1 MTTTIIG
8 AGGGGKGGGGSDRT
22 PRTARDS
29 LDSREFAN
37 VTEVIAEGEIEG
49 LANGRQSVFF
59 NNTALENADGTLNF
73 KDVDFYHRE
82 GTANQTLIPLQ
93 SSSSTLRAT
102 VVSTPVKKNFPIV
115 RTITDTTVDAV
126 RLIINIPVLQK
137 INNKNGDTLGTNVQL
152 KIDIKYKD
160 TVDPYT
166 ETEEEKINDTI
177 RGRTADAYNRQY
189 EIRFDRIKYP
199 RHTVDVIVTRITD
212 DSTDSLL
219 SNAFNWS
226 SYTTIKFDP
235 QTYPNTALI
244 GVRLDAQQFSSI
256 PSRKYD
262 IKGLKVQIPEG
273 VTVDNE
279 TGRIIYPTNFVWNG
293 LFQAATWTSC
303 PAWLLYALMLN
314 TRFGLGSHF
323 DASQLDK
330 WAFFRASKYANKEIT
345 YNIKE
350 WNSEENRY
358 VIVDTIKEARFSCNA
373 TINSTDEAYNV
384 INQLLSVMRSQGF
397 WEDGSLTIAQ
407 DGPSDPVYNF
417 NQSNVT
423 EEGFSYTNASNKTK
437 PTVVVVAYLDLVLK
451 DRAYEVVRD
460 TDAIEKRGIIKKN
473 VTAFACTSRG
483 QANRLGKWL
492 LYEEN
497 NSEVVAFTST
507 LVTAQLIKPGQII
520 SIADPVKAGERRA
533 GRIKSATINSV
544 IIDDLGAVSNVK
556 LSSAPSLSVVLPDGT
571 LDSGHTV
578 TSLELIYCDADY
590 WDDGYVIETGKII
603 VGSNFQAVPEPN
615 SIWIIESSDLL
626 TSFWRVI
633 GIKEEKNFLYTV
645 EAISHNPAKYEYI
658 EADEPLVKRDT
669 TNLNVLPDAPSA
681 PEIVVVARADG
692 SSVSE
697 VQYESNGRIAVK
709 IAFRWQGVDGIDRY
723 KVRWRHEDDNF
734 VTEIINNTII
744 EILDV
749 KRGTYVIQ
757 VQSISASG
765 VVFSLPVEG
774 TPYSVVGLTDEPS
787 DITNLTLIPV
797 SETLAVLSWQEVSD
811 LDVRLGGRIIIRH
824 DPRSAGASWQTSNK
838 IVDGV
843 SGASTQKQV
852 PLLAGTYF
860 VKAQDYLGNR
870 SHNAASFV
878 TSLPESTKRLNVK
891 TWSEETAF
899 SGEKINSSLT
909 KVGDN
914 LKLKPNLYVQLG
926 EVLPSESPENKR
938 EYTGYC
944 ERFYFDGDEQ
954 AEYVFTTTYDF
965 GHSGVQYDA
974 VLRKEVISNS
984 LSIAGA
990 VWDSQ
995 VGNFESASGLFDGD
1009 GVGDEANV
1017 DLYVRTS
1024 SFAATRTA
1032 AYSQSGTTITVT
1044 ETGHGFVTGDLVDLT
1059 VTSGNGE
1066 TNLYALTVTASNTFT
1081 CTSFDP
1087 YVDTGYW
1094 EFVTI
1099 IDGSPQVNYTEA
1111 DRGSQTTS
1119 GNCTISPPWGKWAEF
1134 EAAIIRGR
1142 SVQVKAV
1149 ITSADPNYE
1158 VVIDNLGATIDLL
1171 GRTESR
1177 PVTSD
1182 GQLPPGSGTVDPYV
1196 SKTQTGIYVIT
1207 FEKAFYA
1214 TPEVQITTNTSNFN
1228 KHTTISNLTRTG
1240 FTATIKDG
1248 TSFADT
1254 GFMYTVTGYGRAI

>member
-8 AGGGGKGGGGSDRT
+8 AGGGKGGGGSDRT
-22 PRTARDS
+22 PRTDRDS

-49 LANGRQSVFF
+49 LANGFQSVFF
-59 NNTALENADGTLNF
+59 NNTALQNADGTYNF
-73 KDVDFYHRE
+73 KDVDLYHRE

-93 SSSSTLRAT
+93 SSASVLRPT
-102 VVSTPVKKNFPIV
+102 VVNTPVKKDFPIV

-126 RLIINIPVLQK
+126 RLVITIPVLQK
-137 INNKNGDTLGTNVQL
+137 INNKNGDTLGTNVRL
-152 KIDIKYKD
+152 KIEIKYKD
-160 TVDPYT
+160 TVATDGEYP
-166 ETEEEKINDTI
+166 EFGPFEKFDDTI

-189 EIRFDRIKYP
+189 EVRFDRVTYP
-199 RHTVDVIVTRITD
+199 RHTVDLIVTRVTD

-226 SYTTIKFDP
+226 SYTTVKFDP

-262 IKGLKVQIPEG
+262 VKGLKVQIPKG
-273 VTVDNE
+273 VTVDSE
-279 TGRIIYPTNFVWNG
+279 TGRIIYPTNFIWSG
-293 LFQAATWTSC
+293 ELQAATWTSC
-303 PAWLLYALMLN
+303 PSWLLYALMLN

-350 WNSEENRY
+350 WNSEEDRY
-358 VIVDTIKEARFSCNA
+358 DIVETIKEARFSCNA

-423 EEGFSYTNASNKTK
+423 EEGFAYTNASNKNK

-451 DRAYEVVRD
+451 DRAYEVVKD
-460 TDAIEKRGIIKKN
+460 TDAIAKRGVIKKS

-533 GRIKSATINSV
+533 GRIKSATINSI

-556 LSSAPSLSVVLPDGT
+556 LSNAPSLSVVLPDGT
-571 LDSGHTV
+571 LDSGHTI

-626 TSFWRVI
+626 TSLWRVI

-645 EAISHNPAKYEYI
+645 EAISHNPAKYKYI
-658 EADEPLVKRDT
+658 EADEPLVKRDI

-681 PEIVVVARADG
+681 PEIVIVARADG

-938 EYTGYC
+938 EYAGYC

-954 AEYVFTTTYDF
+954 AEYAFTTTYDF

-995 VGNFESASGLFDGD
+995 IGNFDSASGLFDGD

-1024 SFAATRTA
+1024 SIAATRTA
-1032 AYSQSGTTITVT
+1032 TYAQSGTTITVT
-1044 ETGHGFVTGDLVDLT
+1044 CTDHGFVTGDLVDLT

-1066 TNLYALTVTASNTFT
+1066 TNSYALTVTASNTFT

-1087 YVDTGYW
+1087 YVVVDYW
-1094 EFVTI
+1094 V
-1099 IDGSPQVNYTEA
+1099 GGYTEA
-1111 DRGSQTTS
+1111 DRGGQTTS

-1171 GRTESR
+1171 GRTESAVVASQGEER
-1177 PVTSD
+1177 QSTGVYNVTFD
-1182 GQLPPGSGTVDPYV
+1182 
-1196 SKTQTGIYVIT
+1196 
-1207 FEKAFYA
+1207 KAFYA
-1214 TPEVQITTNTSNFN
+1214 TPEVQITTVTSNFN
-1228 KHTTISNLTRTG
+1228 KHTTISNRTRTG

-1248 TSFADT
+1248 TTLYDT
-1254 GFMYTVTGYGRAI
+1254 EFMYTVTGYGRAI

>member
-22 PRTARDS
+22 PRTDRDS

-49 LANGRQSVFF
+49 LANGFQSVFF
-59 NNTALENADGTLNF
+59 NNTALQNADGTYNF
-73 KDVDFYHRE
+73 KDVDLYHRE
-82 GTANQTLIPLQ
+82 GTANQTLIPLT
-93 SSSSTLRAT
+93 SSSSVLRAT
-102 VVSTPVKKNFPIV
+102 VVNTAVKKGFPVV
-115 RTITDTTVDAV
+115 RTITDITVDAV
-126 RLIINIPVLQK
+126 RLVINIPVLQK
-137 INNKNGDTLGTNVQL
+137 INNKNGDTLGTKVQL
-152 KIDIKYKD
+152 KIEITYKD
-160 TVDPYT
+160 TVADEDTGEYA
-166 ETEEEKINDTI
+166 EFVEEKFDDTI

-189 EIRFDRIKYP
+189 EIRFDRKTYS
-199 RHTVDVIVTRITD
+199 RHTVDIKVIRVTK

-226 SYTTIKFDP
+226 SYTTVKFDP
-235 QTYPNTALI
+235 QTYDNTALI

-262 IKGLKVQIPEG
+262 IKGLKVQIPTG
-273 VTVDNE
+273 VTVDSD
-279 TGRIIYPTNFVWNG
+279 TGRIIYPTNFIWDG
-293 LFQAATWTSC
+293 TFQAATWTSC

-350 WNSEENRY
+350 WNSEEARY
-358 VIVDTIKEARFSCNA
+358 DIVETIKEARFSCNA

-384 INQLLSVMRSQGF
+384 INQLLSVMRCQGF
-397 WEDGSLTIAQ
+397 WENGSLSIGQ
-407 DGPSDPVYNF
+407 DAPSDPVYNF

-423 EEGFSYTNASNKTK
+423 EDGFAYTNASNKNK

-451 DRAYEVVRD
+451 DRAYEVVKD
-460 TDAIEKRGIIKKN
+460 TDAIAKRGVIKKN

-533 GRIKSATINSV
+533 GRVKSATINSI
-544 IIDDLGAVSNVK
+544 IIDDLGAASNIN
-556 LSSAPSLSVVLPDGT
+556 LSNAPSLSVVLPDGT
-571 LDSGHTV
+571 YDSGHII
-578 TSLELIYCDADY
+578 TSLELIYCDAGY
-590 WDDGYVIETGKII
+590 WDTGYVIETGRIV
-603 VGSNFQAVPEPN
+603 VGSNFQAIPEPN
-615 SIWIIESSDLL
+615 SIWVVESSDLL
-626 TSFWRVI
+626 TSLWRVI
-633 GIKEEKNFLYTV
+633 GIKEEEDFLYTV
-645 EAISHNPAKYEYI
+645 EAISHNPIKYAHI
-658 EADEPLVKRDT
+658 EEDEPLVKRDT
-669 TNLNVLPDAPSA
+669 TNLNVLPKAPSA
-681 PEIVVVARADG
+681 PEIVVIKRADG
-692 SSVSE
+692 STVSE
-697 VQYESNGRIAVK
+697 VQYESNGKIAVK
-709 IAFRWQGVDGIDRY
+709 IAFRWQGVDGVDRY

-734 VTEIINNTII
+734 VTQIVNNTII

-765 VVFSLPVEG
+765 VVFSVPVQG
-774 TPYSVVGLTDEPS
+774 TPYSVGGLTEEPS
-787 DITNLTLIPV
+787 DITGLTLIPV
-797 SETLAVLSWQEVSD
+797 SETLAVLSWQEVPD

-824 DPRSAGASWQTSNK
+824 DPRSVGATWQTSNK

-878 TSLPESTKRLNVK
+878 TTLPESTKRLNVK

-899 SGEKINSSLT
+899 SGEKFNSYLT
-909 KVGDN
+909 KAGDT

-926 EVLPSESPENKR
+926 EVLDSESPENKR
-938 EYTGYC
+938 EYFGYC

-954 AEYVFTTTYDF
+954 AEYNFATTYDF

-974 VLRKEVISNS
+974 VLRKEVVSNS
-984 LSIAGA
+984 LSIAGT

-995 VGNFESASGLFDGD
+995 VGNFDSASGLFDGD

-1024 SFAATRTA
+1024 SIAATRTA
-1032 AYSQSGTTITVT
+1032 SYAQSGTTITVT
-1044 ETGHGFVTGDLVDLT
+1044 CTDHGFVTGDLVDLT

-1066 TNLYALTVTASNTFT
+1066 SNSYVVTVGNTSSFT

-1087 YVDTGYW
+1087 YVVVDYW
-1094 EFVTI
+1094 VA
-1099 IDGSPQVNYTEA
+1099 GYTEA
-1111 DRGSQTTS
+1111 DRGSQTVSAGS
-1119 GNCTISPPWGKWAEF
+1119 GCTISPPWGAWAEF

-1142 SVQVKAV
+1142 SLQVKAV

-1158 VVIDNLGATIDLL
+1158 VVIDNLGATLDLL
-1171 GRTESR
+1171 GRTESAS
-1177 PVTSD
+1177 VAANTSD
-1182 GQLPPGSGTVDPYV
+1182 P
-1196 SKTQTGIYVIT
+1196 TGVYNVT

-1214 TPEVQITTNTSNFN
+1214 TPEVQVTPKTSTSTRNV
-1228 KHTTISNLTRTG
+1228 TVSNLSRTG

-1248 TSFADT
+1248 TSNVDAE
-1254 GFMYTVTGYGRAI
+1254 FMYTVTGYGRAI

>member
-8 AGGGGKGGGGSDRT
+8 AGGGKGGGGSDRT

-29 LDSREFAN
+29 LDSREYAN

-49 LANGRQSVFF
+49 LANGLQSVFF
-59 NNTALENADGTLNF
+59 NNTALQNADGTYNF
-73 KDVDFYHRE
+73 KDVDLYPRN

-93 SSSSTLRAT
+93 SSSSVLSGT
-102 VVSTPVKKNFPIV
+102 VVNTLVKKNFPIV
-115 RTITDTTVDAV
+115 RTITDITVDAV
-126 RLIINIPVLQK
+126 RLVITIPVLQK

-152 KIDIKYKD
+152 KIEIKYKD
-160 TVDPYT
+160 TVEPYA
-166 ETEEEKINDTI
+166 ESVEEKFDDTI
-177 RGRTADAYNRQY
+177 RGRTADSYNRQY
-189 EIRFDRIKYP
+189 EIRFDRETYY
-199 RHTVDVIVTRITD
+199 RHTVDITVTRVTE

-219 SNAFNWS
+219 SNDFSWN
-226 SYTTIKFDP
+226 SYTTVKFDP

-273 VTVDNE
+273 VTVDSE
-279 TGRIIYPTNFVWNG
+279 TGRIIYPTNFIWNG
-293 LFQAATWTSC
+293 NFQAATWTSC

-330 WAFFRASKYANKEIT
+330 WAFFRASKYANQEIS

-350 WNSEENRY
+350 WNDEESRY
-358 VIVDTIKEARFSCNA
+358 DIVDTINEARFSCNA

-397 WEDGSLTIAQ
+397 WEDGSLTIGQ

-423 EEGFSYTNASNKTK
+423 EEGFSYTNASNKNK

-451 DRAYEVVRD
+451 DRAYEVVKD
-460 TDAIEKRGIIKKN
+460 TAAIAKRGVIKKN

-483 QANRLGKWL
+483 QASRLGKWL

-497 NSEVVAFTST
+497 NSEVVAFTSN

-533 GRIKSATINSV
+533 GRIKSATINSI
-544 IIDDLGAVSNVK
+544 IIDDLGAVSNIK
-556 LSSAPSLSVVLPDGT
+556 LDNAPSLSVVLPDGT
-571 LDSGHTV
+571 FDSGHII
-578 TSLELIYCDADY
+578 TSLELIYCD
-590 WDDGYVIETGKII
+590 DGYWETGYVVETGKIT
-603 VGSNFQAVPEPN
+603 VGSNFQAIPEAN
-615 SIWIIESSDLL
+615 SIWVVESSDLL
-626 TSFWRVI
+626 PSLWRVI
-633 GIKEEKNFLYTV
+633 GIKEEEDFLYTI
-645 EAISHNPAKYEYI
+645 EAISHNPQKYAHI

-669 TNLNVLPDAPSA
+669 TNLNVLPAAPSA
-681 PEIVVVARADG
+681 PEIVVITRADN
-692 SSVSE
+692 STVSE

-709 IAFRWQGVDGIDRY
+709 IAFRWQGVAGIDRY

-734 VTEIINNTII
+734 VTQIVNNTII

-749 KRGTYVIQ
+749 KRGTYVLQ

-765 VVFSLPVEG
+765 VVFSVPVEG
-774 TPYSVVGLTDEPS
+774 SPYSVVGLTEEPN
-787 DITNLTLIPV
+787 DITGLTLIPV
-797 SETLAVLSWQEVSD
+797 SETLAVLSWKEIPD

-824 DPRSAGASWQTSNK
+824 DPRSIGASWQTSNK

-870 SHNAASFV
+870 SHNAASFIA
-878 TSLPESTKRLNVK
+878 TLPETTKRLNAK

-899 SGEKINSSLT
+899 SGKKINSSLT
-909 KVGDN
+909 KAGDN

-926 EVLPSESPENKR
+926 AISPSELPENRR
-938 EYTGYC
+938 EYVGYC

-954 AEYVFTTTYDF
+954 SEYSFATTYDF

-974 VLRKEVISNS
+974 VIRKEVVSNS
-984 LSIAGA
+984 LTITGRT
-990 VWDSQ
+990 WDQQ
-995 VGNFESASGLFDGD
+995 VGNFDGASGLFDGD

-1032 AYSQSGTTITVT
+1032 AYAQSGTTITVT

-1066 TNLYALTVTASNTFT
+1066 TNSYSLTVTASNTFT
-1081 CTSFDP
+1081 CTAFDP
-1087 YVDTGYW
+1087 YVAVNYW
-1094 EFVTI
+1094 VA
-1099 IDGSPQVNYTEA
+1099 GYTEA

-1119 GNCTISPPWGKWAEF
+1119 GNCTISPPWGEWAEF
-1134 EAAIIRGR
+1134 EAAMIRGR

-1149 ITSADPNYE
+1149 ITSANPNYE
-1158 VVIDNLGATIDLL
+1158 VVIDDLGATLDLL
-1171 GRTESR
+1171 GRTESAS
-1177 PVTSD
+1177 VAANTSA
-1182 GQLPPGSGTVDPYV
+1182 S
-1196 SKTQTGIYVIT
+1196 TGVYNVT
-1207 FEKAFYA
+1207 FEKAFFD
-1214 TPEVQITTNTSNFN
+1214 TPEVQVTLNTSTSTRNV
-1228 KHTTISNLTRTG
+1228 TVSNLSRTG

-1248 TSFADT
+1248 TSNVDAA
-1254 GFMYTVTGYGRAI
+1254 FMYTVTGYGRAI